1 MAIVTT
7 GNVTRVRDV
16 TLSTDTSAYAN
27 ADLLA
32 DTQSVDAFFNAVDGT
47 GSIKSLTVIDTD
59 DQTLYTFSIW
69 FLDGT
74 GSLGTENSAPSATD
88 AVCQTIL
95 AKVDFATT
103 DGLDLGGSKVYS
115 KTGLSIPVKAIAG
128 TDDLGIAAVVTTG
141 TPTHVAAGIR
151 VRIGVELD

>member
-1 MAIVTT
+1 MAK
-7 GNVTRVRDV
+7 TRIREV

-27 ADLLA
+27 GDLLA
-32 DTQSVDAFFNAVDGT
+32 DTQTISDFFNDNDGT
-47 GSIKSLTVIDTD
+47 GSIKSLVVVDQD
-59 DQTLYTFSIW
+59 DQTLYSFSLW
-69 FLDGT
+69 FMDGT
-74 GSLGTENSAPSATD
+74 GTLGTENSAPGGAD
-88 AVCQTIL
+88 AAALTVL

-128 TDDLGIAAVVTTG
+128 SNDLAIAAIVTTG
-141 TPTHVAAGIR
+141 TPTHSASGIR